1 MAEAKNDFTKGSVS
15 GAITRMALPMTAAQ
29 LVNILYNIVDRM
41 YIGRLPGVGRL
52 ALTGVGLVLPVIS
65 IIIGFANLCGT
76 GGAPL
81 CSICRGKGDN
91 EEAEWVQGNSFALL
105 LGLGVVLTAL
115 ILLFRQP
122 ILYLFGASGATFPY
136 ADSYLST
143 YALGT
148 VFVMISLGMNPFIN
162 SQGFGRMGMLT
173 VSIGAAVNIVLDP
186 IFIFDFGFGL
196 GVRGAAI
203 ATVISQACS
212 AAWVLWFLTGKKA
225 IVRLRLSRMKLQA
238 ARVVRIVSLGTSGF
252 VMALTNS
259 LVQIL
264 CNATLQHWGGV
275 QYGDLYVGVMT
286 VINSVREVITMPV
299 SGITQGCQ
307 PVLGYNYGA
316 KANDRVRQGIRFTT
330 AVTMGYSVVMLFPAA
345 FIHLFNSDA
354 ELIETGVPAFRT
366 YFSIF
371 FCMSLQFIGQSI
383 FVGLGRSKNAIFFSL
398 LRKAFIV
405 APLTLLLPVLGF
417 GYNGVFLAEPISN
430 VIGGLACILTMYFTV
445 YRPLAAEQTNR
456 ASL

>member
-1 MAEAKNDFTKGSVS
+1 MA
-15 GAITRMALPMTAAQ
+15 
-29 LVNILYNIVDRM
+29 
-41 YIGRLPGVGRL
+41 
-52 ALTGVGLVLPVIS
+52 
-65 IIIGFANLCGT
+65 
-76 GGAPL
+76 
-81 CSICRGKGDN
+81 
-91 EEAEWVQGNSFALL
+91 
-105 LGLGVVLTAL
+105 LTAL
-115 ILLFRQP
+115 ILLFRKP

-148 VFVMISLGMNPFIN
+148 VVVMVSLGMNPVIN

-212 AAWVLWFLTGKKA
+212 AAWVLWFLTGRKA

-238 ARVVRIVSLGTSGF
+238 ARVARIVSLGTSGF

-316 KANDRVRQGIRFTT
+316 GANDRVRQGIRFTT
-330 AVTMGYSVVMLFPAA
+330 AVTMGYSVVIWAVVMLFPAA
-345 FIHLFNSDA
+345 FIHLFNSDV
-354 ELIETGVPAFRT
+354 ELIETGVSAFRT

-405 APLTLLLPVLGF
+405 APLTLLLPALGF